1 MVKPVSFKVTFH
13 PSGTMPGLR
22 PLEFEGLPTKI
33 RLKIYRFLLV
43 RYNRLKRLERS
54 AAQLDSGILSDSE
67 CDGESDEESSDKDV
81 IGQTSGHTKDG
92 ENISGKS

>member
-1 MVKPVSFKVTFH
+1 MVKPVSFEVTFH
-13 PSGTMPGLR
+13 PNGTMPGLR

-67 CDGESDEESSDKDV
+67 CDGESDEESSDDV
-81 IGQTSGHTKDG
+81 IDQTSGHTKDG